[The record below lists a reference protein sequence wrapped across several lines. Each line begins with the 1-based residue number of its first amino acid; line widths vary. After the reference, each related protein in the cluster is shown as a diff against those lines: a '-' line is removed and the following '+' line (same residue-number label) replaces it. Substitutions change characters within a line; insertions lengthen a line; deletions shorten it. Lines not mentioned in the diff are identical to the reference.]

1 MKTSLLKR
9 HPVIT
14 AAATAVATLMLSL
27 AGWLVWQRSHP
38 AAPEPRPTP
47 APLTSYPGF
56 ALQPTF
62 SPDSNEVAFC
72 WNEERP
78 GLPAPKCCLDHYD
91 IYRKQIGGGEPLR
104 LTRNPA
110 GGESPAWSPDGR
122 LIAFYQYPR
131 QVYVMAALGG
141 LERQVGKA
149 NFGVAGWRLNYPD
162 STLAWSLDGGWLVLP
177 DHPCTENC
185 AAPQGLFAFSVDTGE
200 RRRLTS
206 CPENMWADVYPA
218 LSPDGRTMAFV
229 RLQELGFGDVYL
241 LSLDEHLQPQ
251 GEPERLTYED
261 LMVQSPVWTRDGK
274 EIFFSTGAMLS
285 ERSIRSVPATPPRSR
300 SEYHPR
306 LETFGEDATTLAIS
320 PNGRRLAY
328 ARVSQTINIY
338 KVAISGAA
346 GPARKPQSIAPSS
359 RLDREPDISPDGKRI
374 AFVSTRSGSTEIWV
388 CDADGSNPRQI
399 TSMGGPFTG
408 YPKWSPDGNTMLF
421 GSRREVMPSL
431 YVVSATGGAPR
442 RLTKIPAFWASWS
455 HDGNWIYFTSY
466 GPSNDFVF
474 RMPASG
480 GDAVQLGK
488 GWIDAA
494 ESVDGKWV
502 YFFDSGGL
510 WKLPAVGGQP
520 ILVSK
525 GEFHGDFALVEDG
538 VYYTTGDWTGKA
550 AVLFYDFGTGK
561 TQVVA
566 QLDKPAFKGIA
577 ISPDRRWA
585 LLTQIVHMGSD
596 LMLVE
601 NFR

>member
-1 MKTSLLKR
+1 
-9 HPVIT
+9 
-14 AAATAVATLMLSL
+14 
-27 AGWLVWQRSHP
+27 
-38 AAPEPRPTP
+38 
-47 APLTSYPGF
+47 
-56 ALQPTF
+56 
-62 SPDSNEVAFC
+62 
-72 WNEERP
+72 
-78 GLPAPKCCLDHYD
+78 
-91 IYRKQIGGGEPLR
+91 
-104 LTRNPA
+104 
-110 GGESPAWSPDGR
+110 
-122 LIAFYQYPR
+122 
-131 QVYVMAALGG
+131 
-141 LERQVGKA
+141 
-149 NFGVAGWRLNYPD
+149 
-162 STLAWSLDGGWLVLP
+162 
-177 DHPCTENC
+177 
-185 AAPQGLFAFSVDTGE
+185 
-200 RRRLTS
+200 
-206 CPENMWADVYPA
+206 MWADVYPA

-408 YPKWSPDGNTMLF
+408 YPKWSPDGNTILF